1 MEYNIE
7 LKDIADDLVILNKNT
22 VDTLYKLDNCAD
34 CIALYIFYYKTAKWQ
49 KTNQIKATDDYVRKS
64 LKWSKEKTIKTKK
77 TLKENGL
84 IDIIQKKQNGKIT
97 GWYVKISYVISK
109 RNIEDV
115 KYLTINE
122 KNPEV
127 LFPEVLFPEGGFQ
140 DTNALKEYIKCL
152 KKEIEILKRNKKG
165 NETTKIAKERFETFW
180 KEYPKKINRAKA
192 LMWFE
197 KNSPDDETFNIMIE
211 KLKAYKNTKQWQKD
225 NGQFIPYATTWLNQ
239 KRWEDEIEVE
249 EELNYYH
256 EDGCVQFGRRRN

>member
-49 KTNQIKATDDYVRKS
+49 KTNQIKANDVYVGKC
-64 LKWSKEKTIKTKK
+64 LNWGSKKIRETKK
-77 TLKENGL
+77 VLKENGL
-84 IDIIQKKQNGKIT
+84 IDIIQKRENGKIS
-97 GWYVKISYVISK
+97 GWYIRISYVISK
-109 RNIEDV
+109 KRSEDIKIIV
-115 KYLTINE
+115 DSNNAPNQQVASSTSS
-122 KNPEV
+122 
-127 LFPEVLFPEGGFQ
+127 FQ
-140 DTNALKEYIKCL
+140 ETNALKEYIKCL
-152 KKEIEILKRNKKG
+152 KKEIEILKSNKKG